1 MIAAKVDLKVING
14 YIERLTL
21 AGRAKVY
28 AQAAR
33 EAANPVRN
41 ELRRAWRKAKRRSG
55 KITRKIAAAQ
65 EVRVFVSQ
73 RRSANRGKGVATV
86 MVGTNYKR
94 GGSVKLWHLLERGY
108 QHYGGGSNSV
118 YTPRD
123 ARARDTEKRE
133 DAHAQ
138 AAGEIQIARE
148 VMLGTEGT
156 KYSRQRVA
164 QQRHQARMD
173 FRRMNPIDTLHRR
186 LAWASKQSAMKS
198 ARGGVIA
205 NRKRILGRHISEPIA
220 RLAKAKLPAIA
231 AQHAQ
236 RLAWYQIDGRKGG
249 AAKPKFSNADWWQQ

>member
-65 EVRVFVSQ
+65 EVRVFVGQ
-73 RRSANRGKGVATV
+73 RGGRKGVATV

-123 ARARDTEKRE
+123 ARVRDTEKRE
-133 DAHAQ
+133 DEVARVF
-138 AAGEIQIARE
+138 GEGQIARE
-148 VMLGTEGT
+148 VQMGTEGT
-156 KYSRQRVA
+156 KYARQRVA
-164 QQRHQARMD
+164 QARHEGRVW
-173 FRRMNPIDTLHRR
+173 FRQNNPGDTAHRR
-186 LAWASKQSAMKS
+186 AAWASKQSAMKS

-220 RLAKAKLPAIA
+220 RLAKERLPAIA

-236 RLAWYQIDGRKGG
+236 RLAWYQIDGRRAG

>member
-65 EVRVFVSQ
+65 EVRVFVGQ
-73 RRSANRGKGVATV
+73 RGGRKGVATV

-133 DAHAQ
+133 DEVARV
-138 AAGEIQIARE
+138 AGDGQIAHE
-148 VMLGTEGT
+148 VLMGTEGT
-156 KYSRQRVA
+156 KYARQRVA
-164 QQRHQARMD
+164 QVRHQARVW
-173 FRRMNPIDTLHRR
+173 FRQNNPADTAHRR
-186 LAWASKQSAMKS
+186 AAWASKQSAMKS

-205 NRKRILGRHISEPIA
+205 NRKRILGRYISEPIA
-220 RLAKAKLPAIA
+220 RLAKERLPAIA

-236 RLAWYQIDGRKGG
+236 RLAWYQIDGRKAG
-249 AAKPKFSNADWWQQ
+249 AARPKFSNADWWQQ

>member
-65 EVRVFVSQ
+65 EVRVFVGQ
-73 RRSANRGKGVATV
+73 RGGRKGVATV

-133 DAHAQ
+133 DAHAKV
-138 AAGEIQIARE
+138 AGDGQIAHE
-148 VMLGTEGT
+148 VLMGSEGT
-156 KYSRQRVA
+156 KYARQRVA
-164 QQRHQARMD
+164 QVRHEARIQ
-173 FRRMNPIDTLHRR
+173 FRQNNPADTAHRR
-186 LAWASKQSAMKS
+186 AAFASKQSAMKS

-220 RLAKAKLPAIA
+220 RLAKERLPAIA

-236 RLAWYQIDGRKGG
+236 RLAWYQIDGRKAG
-249 AAKPKFSNADWWQQ
+249 AARPKFSNADWWQQ